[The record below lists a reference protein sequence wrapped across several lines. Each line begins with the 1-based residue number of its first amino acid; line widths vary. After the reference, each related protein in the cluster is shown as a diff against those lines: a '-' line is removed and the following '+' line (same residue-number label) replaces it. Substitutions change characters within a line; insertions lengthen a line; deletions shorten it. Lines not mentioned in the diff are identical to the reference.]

1 MGGTKVF
8 SIGFKGQMA
17 IVPTAA
23 RTANTDAVDH
33 YHRYDVLCNSQPD
46 VRRKL

>member
-8 SIGFKGQMA
+8 LIGFKGQMA

-23 RTANTDAVDH
+23 RTADADANNH
-33 YHRYDVLCNSQPD
+33 YYRYDALCNSQPD
-46 VRRKL
+46 VRGKL